1 MSFRDRL
8 LALTIVLVWGVNFVV
23 IKVGLQGMPPLL
35 LAGLR
40 FALVA
45 FPAIFFIKR
54 PQVPLKWL
62 VAYGLTIS
70 FGQFAL
76 LFWALKVGLAAG
88 LASLLLQAQAFITLA
103 FGVFLLKEKIRLHNV
118 IAVTIAAVGIY
129 MLAAAQGHA
138 STSLTFLTLLLII
151 GAATCWALGN
161 ITNKV
166 IMQNYSVPTMS
177 LIVWSALVPTVAFF
191 VASFCIEGQEQ
202 ITYSLV
208 NIEWHNVFSIIYLSL
223 LATIVGYGGWSY
235 LLSRYETS
243 IVAPL
248 SLLVP
253 VFGLLSAWVLLG
265 ESLSLFQIIGVMVIA
280 IGLVINVFG
289 KKWFGVRSQQ
299 KASLAEK

>member
-8 LALTIVLVWGVNFVV
+8 LALTIVLVWGVNFVI

-45 FPAIFFIKR
+45 FPAVLFIKR
-54 PQVPLKWL
+54 PQLPIKWL
-62 VAYGLTIS
+62 MAYGLTIS

-76 LFWALKVGLAAG
+76 LFWALNVGLAAG

-103 FGVFLLKEKIRLHNV
+103 FGAVLLKEKIRLHNV
-118 IAVTIAAVGIY
+118 IAVTTAGAGIY
-129 MLAAAQGHA
+129 LLAAAQGHA
-138 STSLTFLTLLLII
+138 STSLTSLTLLLII
-151 GAATCWALGN
+151 GAACCWALGN

-166 IMQNYSVPTMS
+166 IMKNYSVPTMS
-177 LIVWSALVPTVAFF
+177 LIVWSALVPTTAFLVSSYF
-191 VASFCIEGQEQ
+191 IEGQDQ
-202 ITYSLV
+202 ISHALI
-208 NIEWHNVFSIIYLSL
+208 NIEWHNLFSIVYLSL

-243 IVAPL
+243 LVAPL

-265 ESLSLFQIIGVMVIA
+265 ESLSLYQIIGVLVIA
-280 IGLVINVFG
+280 VGLVINVFG
-289 KKWFGVRSQQ
+289 RNWFSFRS
-299 KASLAEK
+299 KSFSYK

>member
-40 FALVA
+40 FALVV

-62 VAYGLTIS
+62 AAYGLTIS
-70 FGQFAL
+70 FGQFSL

-103 FGVFLLKEKIRLHNV
+103 FGALLLKEKIRLHNV
-118 IAVTIAAVGIY
+118 IAVAIAGGGIY
-129 MLAAAQGHA
+129 LLAAAQGHA
-138 STSLTFLTLLLII
+138 STSLTFITLLLII

-166 IMQNYSVPTMS
+166 IMQNHPVPTMS
-177 LIVWSALVPTVAFF
+177 LIVWSATIPTVSFF
-191 VASFCIEGQEQ
+191 MASFFIEGTDV
-202 ITYSLV
+202 IVSSLV
-208 NIEWHNVFSIIYLSL
+208 NIEWHNVFSIVYLSL

-243 IVAPL
+243 LVAPL

-265 ESLSLFQIIGVMVIA
+265 ESLSLYQIIGVIVIA
-280 IGLVINVFG
+280 IGLIINVFG
-289 KKWFGVRSQQ
+289 RRWFGTRATAVT
-299 KASLAEK
+299 SLAEK